1 MSKAAAATAEGGIP
15 PADAKGGGKKK
26 LLLIAAPALIL
37 LLVAGLWFSGILP
50 NLLGMGH
57 KEEKHGEAEVK
68 PLPTPVFLELPE
80 MVANLNG
87 NPKRPSFV
95 KLRARVELSKASD
108 LPIAQAAM
116 PRLQDLF
123 QTYLRETRPEDL
135 RGSAGTYRLREELIA
150 RGNLAVHPARITD
163 LLFTEMLVQ

>member
-1 MSKAAAATAEGGIP
+1 MAKAAAATANRDV
-15 PADAKGGGKKK
+15 PAAEAKSGGKKK
-26 LLLIAAPALIL
+26 LFLAGAPVLAL
-37 LLVAGLWFSGILP
+37 LLAAGLWFGGVLP

-57 KEEKHGEAEVK
+57 KDGHEEAGVK
-68 PLPTPVFLELPE
+68 PLPAPVFLELPE

-87 NPKRPSFV
+87 SAKRPSYV
-95 KLRARVELSKASD
+95 KLRARVELAKPED
-108 LPIAQAAM
+108 LPVAQAAI

-150 RGNLAVHPARITD
+150 RGNVAVAPARITD
-163 LLFTEMLVQ
+163 VLFTEMLVQ